1 MVKKIVLAISDTV
14 YTAYLREDF
23 IGAGFE
29 VADSDVMH
37 IKYLDEILDTEQPD
51 ILCINDKRLNIDA
64 GHEENRELIILQKL
78 RDIRFNRD
86 IRIVV
91 FTERENDDE
100 FLAKLIYLGIYD
112 IFNSRKIDIDNKVIP
127 QLLQESD
134 IKNVAEIVGAS
145 QAPQQ
150 TKLPEVPVDDEEGE
164 EEASSELEEGGNSK
178 SASNSNKLFKNKQ
191 KRKSVSEKILKAPI
205 KKKQYKLAFEPV
217 YEKQIGIAIP
227 RRTIVVASMNRRSGA
242 TFVSHLLAAYLNELQ
257 IDVNYIENLY
267 DDGYTYPLLK
277 GYTEAPENYR
287 SEFILQRYKEMLQK
301 ESDILSIPKWK
312 QGKINYIVKNPIV
325 DQELKNETEQ
335 DFDHFIKVLL
345 SNQEAPL
352 TIIDAGYDWDKDLY
366 HEICEMAD
374 YIFFVAEP
382 DLHQLLKIAHPLTQ
396 KERKLVSYLALEK
409 TRIIGNKFS
418 PALLKHEVVE
428 ECFGDKL
435 LTALPPYD
443 VKDVFESQ
451 LNSSTLLSSRNY
463 YKELEGILKEI
474 AELLLP
480 NQLLNK
486 KKSSILS
493 GFRFRKSES

>member
-37 IKYLDEILDTEQPD
+37 IKYLDEILDTEQPN

-64 GHEENRELIILQKL
+64 GHEEKRELIILQKL

-150 TKLPEVPVDDEEGE
+150 TKLPEVPVDDEEG
-164 EEASSELEEGGNSK
+164 ASSELEEGGNNGPS
-178 SASNSNKLFKNKQ
+178 SNSNKLFKNKQ
-191 KRKSVSEKILKAPI
+191 KRKSVSEKMPKAPVI
-205 KKKQYKLAFEPV
+205 KKQYKLAFEPV

-242 TFVSHLLAAYLNELQ
+242 TFVSHLLAAYLNEIQ

-287 SEFILQRYKEMLQK
+287 SEFMLQRYKEMLQK

-312 QGKINYIVKNPIV
+312 QGRINYIVKNPIV

-345 SNQEAPL
+345 ANQEAPIS
-352 TIIDAGYDWDKDLY
+352 IIDAGSDWDKDLY

-409 TRIIGNKFS
+409 VKIIGNKFS

-443 VKDVFESQ
+443 VEDVFESQ
-451 LNSSTLLSSRNY
+451 LNSSTLLSNRNY

-480 NQLLNK
+480 NQLLNQ

>member
-1 MVKKIVLAISDTV
+1 MLKKIVLAISDTV

-37 IKYLDEILDTEQPD
+37 IKYLDEILDTEQPN

-64 GHEENRELIILQKL
+64 GHEEKRELIILQKL

-150 TKLPEVPVDDEEGE
+150 TKLPEVPVDDEE
-164 EEASSELEEGGNSK
+164 EEASSELEGGGNSEP
-178 SASNSNKLFKNKQ
+178 ASNSNKLFKNKQ
-191 KRKSVSEKILKAPI
+191 KRKSVSEKMPKAPVI
-205 KKKQYKLAFEPV
+205 KKQYKLAFEPV

-242 TFVSHLLAAYLNELQ
+242 TFVSHLLAAYLNELK

-287 SEFILQRYKEMLQK
+287 SEFMLQRYKEMLQK
-301 ESDILSIPKWK
+301 ESDILSIRKWK

-325 DQELKNETEQ
+325 DQELKNETDQ

-345 SNQEAPL
+345 ANQEAPIS
-352 TIIDAGYDWDKDLY
+352 IIDAGSDWDKDLY

-428 ECFGDKL
+428 ECFGDKV
-435 LTALPPYD
+435 LTALASYEIE
-443 VKDVFESQ
+443 DVFESQ

-480 NQLLNK
+480 NQLLNQ

-493 GFRFRKSES
+493 GFRFRKSEN

>member
-1 MVKKIVLAISDTV
+1 MVKKIVLAIGDTV

-37 IKYLDEILDTEQPD
+37 IKYLDEILDTEQPN

-64 GHEENRELIILQKL
+64 GHEEKRELIILQKL

-150 TKLPEVPVDDEEGE
+150 TKLPEVPVDDEE
-164 EEASSELEEGGNSK
+164 EEGSNSEPSSK
-178 SASNSNKLFKNKQ
+178 SQLFKNKQ
-191 KRKSVSEKILKAPI
+191 KRKSIQEETPKAPNI
-205 KKKQYKLAFEPV
+205 KKQYKLVFESV
-217 YEKQIGIAIP
+217 YGKQIGIAIP
-227 RRTIVVASMNRRSGA
+227 RRTIVIASMNRRSGA

-287 SEFILQRYKEMLQK
+287 SEFMLQRYKEMLQK
-301 ESDILSIPKWK
+301 ETDILSIPKWK
-312 QGKINYIVKNPIV
+312 QGRINFIVKNPIV

-345 SNQEAPL
+345 ANQEAPIS
-352 TIIDAGYDWDKDLY
+352 IIDAGSDWDKDLY

-374 YIFFVAEP
+374 YIFFVVEP
-382 DLHQLLKIAHPLTQ
+382 DLHQLLKIAYPLTQ
-396 KERKLVSYLALEK
+396 KERKLISYLALEK
-409 TRIIGNKFS
+409 TKIIGNKFS
-418 PALLKHEVVE
+418 PALLRHEVVE

-435 LTALPPYD
+435 LTALPPYEIE
-443 VKDVFESQ
+443 DVFESQ

-463 YKELEGILKEI
+463 YKELEGIMKEI

-480 NQLLNK
+480 NQLLNQ

-493 GFRFRKSES
+493 GFRFRKSEN

>member
-1 MVKKIVLAISDTV
+1 MKKIVLAISDTV

-23 IGAGFE
+23 VGAGFE

-64 GHEENRELIILQKL
+64 GHEDKRELIILQKL
-78 RDIRFNRD
+78 RDIRFQRD

-134 IKNVAEIVGAS
+134 IKNVVEIVGAS
-145 QAPQQ
+145 QAPQH
-150 TKLPEVPVDDEEGE
+150 TKLSEGPVDE
-164 EEASSELEEGGNSK
+164 EEEEVLSELEEGSNSK
-178 SASNSNKLFKNKQ
+178 LPSKSKLFKNKP
-191 KRKSVSEKILKAPI
+191 KSKSIQQETPKAPI
-205 KKKQYKLAFEPV
+205 IKKQYKLAFEPV

-287 SEFILQRYKEMLQK
+287 SEFMLQRYKEMLQK

-312 QGKINYIVKNPIV
+312 QGRINYIVKNPIV
-325 DQELKNETEQ
+325 DQELKNETGQ

-345 SNQEAPL
+345 ANQEAPIS
-352 TIIDAGYDWDKDLY
+352 IIDAGSDWDKDLY

-374 YIFFVAEP
+374 YIFFVVEP
-382 DLHQLLKIAHPLTQ
+382 DLHQLLKIAHPLTT
-396 KERKLVSYLALEK
+396 KERKFVSYLDLEK

-428 ECFGDKL
+428 ECFGDKV
-435 LTALPPYD
+435 LTALPPYEIE
-443 VKDVFESQ
+443 DVFESQ

-463 YKELEGILKEI
+463 YKELEGIMKEI
-474 AELLLP
+474 AGLLLP
-480 NQLLNK
+480 NQLLNQ

-493 GFRFRKSES
+493 GFRFRKSEN

>member
-37 IKYLDEILDTEQPD
+37 IKYLDEILDTEQPN

-64 GHEENRELIILQKL
+64 GHEEKRELIILQKL

-134 IKNVAEIVGAS
+134 IKNVAEIIGAS

-150 TKLPEVPVDDEEGE
+150 TKLPEVPVDDEE
-164 EEASSELEEGGNSK
+164 EASSELEEGGNNEPS
-178 SASNSNKLFKNKQ
+178 SNSNKLFKNKQ
-191 KRKSVSEKILKAPI
+191 KRKSVSEKMPKAPVI
-205 KKKQYKLAFEPV
+205 KKQYKLAFEPV

-287 SEFILQRYKEMLQK
+287 SEFMLQRYKEMLQK

-312 QGKINYIVKNPIV
+312 QGRINYIVKNPIV

-345 SNQEAPL
+345 ANQEAPIS
-352 TIIDAGYDWDKDLY
+352 IIDAGSDWDKDLY

-382 DLHQLLKIAHPLTQ
+382 DLHQLLKIAHPLTP
-396 KERKLVSYLALEK
+396 KERKLVSYLDLEK

-418 PALLKHEVVE
+418 SALLKHEVIE
-428 ECFGDKL
+428 ECFGDKVI
-435 LTALPPYD
+435 TALPTYEIE
-443 VKDVFESQ
+443 DVFESQ

-463 YKELEGILKEI
+463 YKELEGIMKEI

-480 NQLLNK
+480 NQLLNQ

>member
-1 MVKKIVLAISDTV
+1 MGKKIVLAISDTV

-23 IGAGFE
+23 ISAGFE
-29 VADSDVMH
+29 VADSDV
-37 IKYLDEILDTEQPD
+37 
-51 ILCINDKRLNIDA
+51 R
-64 GHEENRELIILQKL
+64 HEEKRELIILQKL

-127 QLLQESD
+127 QLLQESN

-150 TKLPEVPVDDEEGE
+150 TKLPEDTIDEEE
-164 EEASSELEEGGNSK
+164 ERVSSKLEENSNNE
-178 SASNSNKLFKNKQ
+178 SGSNSKLFKNKQ
-191 KRKSVSEKILKAPI
+191 KRKSIQEKTTKAPI
-205 KKKQYKLAFEPV
+205 IKKQYKLAFEPV
-217 YEKQIGIAIP
+217 YGKKIGIAIP
-227 RRTIVVASMNRRSGA
+227 RKTIVVASMSRRSGA

-267 DDGYTYPLLK
+267 DEGYTYPLLM

-287 SEFILQRYKEMLQK
+287 SEFMLQRYKEMLQK
-301 ESDILSIPKWK
+301 ESDILSIQKWK
-312 QGKINYIVKNPIV
+312 QGRINYIVKNPIV

-345 SNQEAPL
+345 GNQEAPIS
-352 TIIDAGYDWDKDLY
+352 IIDAGSDWDKDLY

-382 DLHQLLKIAHPLTQ
+382 ELHQLLKIAHPLTQ

-435 LTALPPYD
+435 LTALLSYEIE
-443 VKDVFESQ
+443 DVFESQ

-480 NQLLNK
+480 NQLLNQK
-486 KKSSILS
+486 KGSILN

>member
-1 MVKKIVLAISDTV
+1 MTKKIVLAISDTV

-29 VADSDVMH
+29 VTDSDVMH
-37 IKYLDEILDTEQPD
+37 IKYLDEILDTEQPN

-64 GHEENRELIILQKL
+64 GHEEKRELIILQKL

-150 TKLPEVPVDDEEGE
+150 TKLPEVPVDE
-164 EEASSELEEGGNSK
+164 EEEEVSSELEKGGNSEP
-178 SASNSNKLFKNKQ
+178 SSSSNKLFKNKQ
-191 KRKSVSEKILKAPI
+191 KRKSVPKDTPKAPI
-205 KKKQYKLAFEPV
+205 IKKQYKLAFEPV

-227 RRTIVVASMNRRSGA
+227 RRTIVVASMNRKSGA

-257 IDVNYIENLY
+257 VDVNYIENLY

-287 SEFILQRYKEMLQK
+287 SEFMLQRYKEMLQK

-312 QGKINYIVKNPIV
+312 QGRINYIVKNPIV

-345 SNQEAPL
+345 GNQEAPIS
-352 TIIDAGYDWDKDLY
+352 IIDAGNDWDKDLY

-374 YIFFVAEP
+374 YIFLVAEP

-418 PALLKHEVVE
+418 PTLLKQEVVE

-443 VKDVFESQ
+443 VGDVFESQ

-480 NQLLNK
+480 NQLMNQ

-493 GFRFRKSES
+493 GFRFRKYEN

>member
-1 MVKKIVLAISDTV
+1 MMKKIVLAISDTV

-23 IGAGFE
+23 VGAGFE

-64 GHEENRELIILQKL
+64 GHEDKRELIILQKL
-78 RDIRFNRD
+78 RDIRFQRD

-91 FTERENDDE
+91 FTERENNDE
-100 FLAKLIYLGIYD
+100 FLGKLIYLGIYD

-150 TKLPEVPVDDEEGE
+150 TKLPEIPVDEQE
-164 EEASSELEEGGNSK
+164 EEVSSELDESGNSQPSSK
-178 SASNSNKLFKNKQ
+178 SNKLFKNKQ
-191 KRKSVSEKILKAPI
+191 KHKSVLEETPKAPI
-205 KKKQYKLAFEPV
+205 IKKQYKLAFEPV

-287 SEFILQRYKEMLQK
+287 SEFMLQRYKEMLQK

-312 QGKINYIVKNPIV
+312 QGRINYIVKNPIV

-345 SNQEAPL
+345 ANQEAPIS
-352 TIIDAGYDWDKDLY
+352 IIDAGSDWDKDLY

-382 DLHQLLKIAHPLTQ
+382 DLHQLLKIAHPLTS
-396 KERKLVSYLALEK
+396 KERKLVSYLDLEK

-428 ECFGDKL
+428 ECFGDKV
-435 LTALPPYD
+435 LTALPPYEIE
-443 VKDVFESQ
+443 DVFESQ

-463 YKELEGILKEI
+463 YKELEGIMKEI

-480 NQLLNK
+480 NELLK
-486 KKSSILS
+486 QKKSSILS

>member
-1 MVKKIVLAISDTV
+1 MMKKIVLAISDTV

-23 IGAGFE
+23 VGAGFE

-37 IKYLDEILDTEQPD
+37 IKYLDEILDIEQPD
-51 ILCINDKRLNIDA
+51 ILCINDKRFNIDS
-64 GHEENRELIILQKL
+64 GQEDKRELIILQKL
-78 RDIRFNRD
+78 RDIRFQRD

-127 QLLQESD
+127 QLLQEPD

-145 QAPQQ
+145 RAPQQ
-150 TKLPEVPVDDEEGE
+150 TKLPEVRIDEEE
-164 EEASSELEEGGNSK
+164 EISRELEEGNNSESSSK
-178 SASNSNKLFKNKQ
+178 LNALFKNKQ
-191 KRKSVSEKILKAPI
+191 KRKSVSEKIPKAPI
-205 KKKQYKLAFEPV
+205 IKKQYKLAFEPV

-242 TFVSHLLAAYLNELQ
+242 TFVSHLLAAYLHELQ

-287 SEFILQRYKEMLQK
+287 SEFMLQRYKEMLQK

-345 SNQEAPL
+345 ANQEAPIS
-352 TIIDAGYDWDKDLY
+352 IIDAGYDWDKELY
-366 HEICEMAD
+366 HEIFEMAD

-382 DLHQLLKIAHPLTQ
+382 DLYQLLKIAHPLTQ
-396 KERKLVSYLALEK
+396 KERKLVSYIALEK

-428 ECFGDKL
+428 ECFGDML
-435 LTALPPYD
+435 LTALPPYEIE
-443 VKDVFESQ
+443 DVFESQ

-463 YKELEGILKEI
+463 YKELEGIMKEI

-480 NQLLNK
+480 KQLLNQ

>member
-64 GHEENRELIILQKL
+64 GHEEKRELIILQKL
-78 RDIRFNRD
+78 RDIRFNRN

-150 TKLPEVPVDDEEGE
+150 TKLPEGPVDE
-164 EEASSELEEGGNSK
+164 EEEEVSSELEEGGNNEAS
-178 SASNSNKLFKNKQ
+178 SNSNKLFKKKQ
-191 KRKSVSEKILKAPI
+191 KRKSVPDETPKAPI
-205 KKKQYKLAFEPV
+205 IKKQYKLAFEPV

-242 TFVSHLLAAYLNELQ
+242 TFVSHLLSAYLNELQ

-287 SEFILQRYKEMLQK
+287 SEFMLQRYKEMLQK

-312 QGKINYIVKNPIV
+312 QGRVNYIVKNPIV

-345 SNQEAPL
+345 ANQEAPIS
-352 TIIDAGYDWDKDLY
+352 IIDAGYDWDKDLY

-418 PALLKHEVVE
+418 PSLLKHEVVE
-428 ECFGDKL
+428 ECFGDKV
-435 LTALPPYD
+435 LTALAPYEIE
-443 VKDVFESQ
+443 DVFESQ

-463 YKELEGILKEI
+463 YKELEAIMKEI

-480 NQLLNK
+480 NQLLNQ

-493 GFRFRKSES
+493 GFRFRKSEN

>member
-23 IGAGFE
+23 ISAGFE

-37 IKYLDEILDTEQPD
+37 IKYLDEILDTEQPN

-64 GHEENRELIILQKL
+64 GYEEKRELIILQKL

-91 FTERENDDE
+91 FTERENEDE

-127 QLLQESD
+127 QLLQKSD

-150 TKLPEVPVDDEEGE
+150 TKLPDVPVGE
-164 EEASSELEEGGNSK
+164 EEEEISSELEEGSNNESASK
-178 SASNSNKLFKNKQ
+178 SKLFKNKQ
-191 KRKSVSEKILKAPI
+191 KRKSIQEETSKAPI
-205 KKKQYKLAFEPV
+205 IKKQYKLAFEPV
-217 YEKQIGIAIP
+217 YGKQIGIAIP

-287 SEFILQRYKEMLQK
+287 SEFMLQRYKEMLQK

-312 QGKINYIVKNPIV
+312 QGRINYIVKNPIV

-345 SNQEAPL
+345 GNQEAPIS
-352 TIIDAGYDWDKDLY
+352 IIDAGYDWDKDLY

-418 PALLKHEVVE
+418 PALLKQEVVE
-428 ECFGDKL
+428 ECFGDKV
-435 LTALPPYD
+435 LTVLAPYEIE
-443 VKDVFESQ
+443 DVFESQ

-463 YKELEGILKEI
+463 YKELEGIMKEI

-480 NQLLNK
+480 NELLK
-486 KKSSILS
+486 QKKSSILS

>member
-37 IKYLDEILDTEQPD
+37 IKYLDEILDTEQPN

-64 GHEENRELIILQKL
+64 GHEEKRELIILQKL

-150 TKLPEVPVDDEEGE
+150 TKLPEVPVDDEE
-164 EEASSELEEGGNSK
+164 EASSELEGGGDSEP
-178 SASNSNKLFKNKQ
+178 SSNSNKLFKNKQ
-191 KRKSVSEKILKAPI
+191 KRKSVSEKMPKAPVI
-205 KKKQYKLAFEPV
+205 KKQYKLAFEPV

-242 TFVSHLLAAYLNELQ
+242 TFVSHLLAAYLNKLQ
-257 IDVNYIENLY
+257 IDV
-267 DDGYTYPLLK
+267 
-277 GYTEAPENYR
+277 
-287 SEFILQRYKEMLQK
+287 
-301 ESDILSIPKWK
+301 
-312 QGKINYIVKNPIV
+312 
-325 DQELKNETEQ
+325 
-335 DFDHFIKVLL
+335 
-345 SNQEAPL
+345 
-352 TIIDAGYDWDKDLY
+352 
-366 HEICEMAD
+366 
-374 YIFFVAEP
+374 
-382 DLHQLLKIAHPLTQ
+382 
-396 KERKLVSYLALEK
+396 
-409 TRIIGNKFS
+409 
-418 PALLKHEVVE
+418 
-428 ECFGDKL
+428 
-435 LTALPPYD
+435 
-443 VKDVFESQ
+443 
-451 LNSSTLLSSRNY
+451 
-463 YKELEGILKEI
+463 
-474 AELLLP
+474 
-480 NQLLNK
+480 
-486 KKSSILS
+486 
-493 GFRFRKSES
+493 

>member
-1 MVKKIVLAISDTV
+1 MVKKIVLAISDSV

-37 IKYLDEILDTEQPD
+37 IKYLDEILDTEKPN

-64 GHEENRELIILQKL
+64 GHEDKRELIILQKL
-78 RDIRFNRD
+78 RDIRFQKD

-150 TKLPEVPVDDEEGE
+150 TKLPEVPVDE
-164 EEASSELEEGGNSK
+164 EEEKASSELGEGGNSEP
-178 SASNSNKLFKNKQ
+178 ASNSNKLFKNKQ
-191 KRKSVSEKILKAPI
+191 KRKSVSEKMPKVPVI
-205 KKKQYKLAFEPV
+205 KKQYKLAFEPV

-227 RRTIVVASMNRRSGA
+227 RRTIVLASMNRRSGS

-287 SEFILQRYKEMLQK
+287 SEFMLQRYKEMLQK

-312 QGKINYIVKNPIV
+312 QGRINYIVKNPIV

-345 SNQEAPL
+345 NNQEAPIS
-352 TIIDAGYDWDKDLY
+352 IIDAGSDWDKDLY

-409 TRIIGNKFS
+409 ARIIGNKFS
-418 PALLKHEVVE
+418 PALLRHEVVE

-435 LTALPPYD
+435 LTALPPYEIE
-443 VKDVFESQ
+443 DVFESQ

-463 YKELEGILKEI
+463 YKELEGILKGI

-480 NQLLNK
+480 NQLLNQ

>member
-1 MVKKIVLAISDTV
+1 MTKKIVLAISDTV
-14 YTAYLREDF
+14 YTAYLREDL

-37 IKYLDEILDTEQPD
+37 IKYLDEILDTEQPN

-64 GHEENRELIILQKL
+64 GHEEKRELIILQKL

-127 QLLQESD
+127 QLLHESD

-150 TKLPEVPVDDEEGE
+150 TKLPEVPDDEE
-164 EEASSELEEGGNSK
+164 EEASSELEGGGNSEP
-178 SASNSNKLFKNKQ
+178 ASNSNKLFKNKQ
-191 KRKSVSEKILKAPI
+191 KRKSVSEKMPKAPVI
-205 KKKQYKLAFEPV
+205 KKQYKLAFEPV

-242 TFVSHLLAAYLNELQ
+242 TFVSHLLAAYLNELK

-287 SEFILQRYKEMLQK
+287 SEFMLQRYKEMLQK

-325 DQELKNETEQ
+325 DQELKNETDQ

-345 SNQEAPL
+345 ANQEAPIS
-352 TIIDAGYDWDKDLY
+352 IIDAGSDWDKDLY

-428 ECFGDKL
+428 ECFGDKV
-435 LTALPPYD
+435 LTALASYEIE
-443 VKDVFESQ
+443 DVFESQ

-480 NQLLNK
+480 NQLLNQ

-493 GFRFRKSES
+493 GFRFRKSEN

>member
-1 MVKKIVLAISDTV
+1 
-14 YTAYLREDF
+14 
-23 IGAGFE
+23 
-29 VADSDVMH
+29 
-37 IKYLDEILDTEQPD
+37 
-51 ILCINDKRLNIDA
+51 CINDKRLNIDA
-64 GHEENRELIILQKL
+64 GHEEKRELIILQKL

-127 QLLQESD
+127 QLLQELD

-150 TKLPEVPVDDEEGE
+150 TKLPEVPVDE
-164 EEASSELEEGGNSK
+164 EEEEVSSELEEGGNSEP
-178 SASNSNKLFKNKQ
+178 ASNSNKLFKNKQ
-191 KRKSVSEKILKAPI
+191 KRKSVSEKMPKAPVI
-205 KKKQYKLAFEPV
+205 KKQYKLAFEPV

-242 TFVSHLLAAYLNELQ
+242 TFVSHLLTAYLNELQ

-287 SEFILQRYKEMLQK
+287 SEFMLQRYKEMLQK

-312 QGKINYIVKNPIV
+312 QGRINYIVKNPIV

-345 SNQEAPL
+345 ANQEAPIS
-352 TIIDAGYDWDKDLY
+352 IIDAGDDWDKGLY
-366 HEICEMAD
+366 QEICEMAD

-382 DLHQLLKIAHPLTQ
+382 DLHQMLKIAHPLTQ

-409 TRIIGNKFS
+409 TKVIGNKFS
-418 PALLKHEVVE
+418 SSLLKHEVVE
-428 ECFGDKL
+428 ESLGHKL
-435 LTALPPYD
+435 LTAIPPYGIE
-443 VKDVFESQ
+443 DVFEAQ

-463 YKELEGILKEI
+463 YRELEGIMKKI

-480 NQLLNK
+480 NELLNQK
-486 KKSSILS
+486 KNSILS
-493 GFRFRKSES
+493 GFRFRKIEN

>member
-37 IKYLDEILDTEQPD
+37 IKYLDEILDTEQPN

-64 GHEENRELIILQKL
+64 GHEEKRELIILQKL

-150 TKLPEVPVDDEEGE
+150 TKFPEVPVDDE
-164 EEASSELEEGGNSK
+164 EEASSELEEGGDSEP
-178 SASNSNKLFKNKQ
+178 ASNSNKLFKNKQ
-191 KRKSVSEKILKAPI
+191 KRKSVSEKMPKAPI
-205 KKKQYKLAFEPV
+205 IKKQYKLAFEPV

-287 SEFILQRYKEMLQK
+287 SEFMLQRFKEMLQK

-345 SNQEAPL
+345 ANQEAPIS
-352 TIIDAGYDWDKDLY
+352 IIDAGSDWDKDLY

-418 PALLKHEVVE
+418 PALLKHEIVE
-428 ECFGDKL
+428 ECFGDKV
-435 LTALPPYD
+435 LTALASYEIE
-443 VKDVFESQ
+443 DVFESQ
-451 LNSSTLLSSRNY
+451 LDSSTLLSSRNY
-463 YKELEGILKEI
+463 YKELEGIMKEI

-480 NQLLNK
+480 NQLLNQ

-493 GFRFRKSES
+493 GFRFRKSEN

>member
-1 MVKKIVLAISDTV
+1 MLKKIVLAISDTV

-23 IGAGFE
+23 TGAGFE

-37 IKYLDEILDTEQPD
+37 IKYLDEILDMEQPN

-64 GHEENRELIILQKL
+64 GHEEKRELIILQKL

-134 IKNVAEIVGAS
+134 IKNVAEIVGSS

-150 TKLPEVPVDDEEGE
+150 TKLPEDTVDEEE
-164 EEASSELEEGGNSK
+164 ERVSNKLEE
-178 SASNSNKLFKNKQ
+178 NSNNESSFNSKLFKNIQ
-191 KRKSVSEKILKAPI
+191 KRKSIQEKTPKAPI
-205 KKKQYKLAFEPV
+205 IKKRYKLAFGPV
-217 YEKQIGIAIP
+217 YGERIGIAIP
-227 RRTIVVASMNRRSGA
+227 RKTIVVASMSRRSGA

-267 DDGYTYPLLK
+267 DEGYTYPLLK

-287 SEFILQRYKEMLQK
+287 SEFMLQRYKEMLQK

-335 DFDHFIKVLL
+335 DFDHFIKVLWG
-345 SNQEAPL
+345 NQEAPIS
-352 TIIDAGYDWDKDLY
+352 IIDAGSDWDKDLY

-382 DLHQLLKIAHPLTQ
+382 ELHQLLKIAHPLTQ
-396 KERKLVSYLALEK
+396 KERKIVSYLALEK

-418 PALLKHEVVE
+418 PALLKQEVVE

-443 VKDVFESQ
+443 VEDLFESQ
-451 LNSSTLLSSRNY
+451 LNSSTLLSSRKY
-463 YKELEGILKEI
+463 YKDLDGILKEI

-480 NQLLNK
+480 NELLK
-486 KKSSILS
+486 QKKSSILS

>member
-1 MVKKIVLAISDTV
+1 MLKKIVLAISDTV

-23 IGAGFE
+23 TGAGFE

-37 IKYLDEILDTEQPD
+37 IKYLDEILDMEQPD

-64 GHEENRELIILQKL
+64 GHEEKRELIILQKL

-150 TKLPEVPVDDEEGE
+150 TKLPEIPVDE
-164 EEASSELEEGGNSK
+164 EEEEVSRELEKGGNNEPS
-178 SASNSNKLFKNKQ
+178 SNSNKLFKNKQ
-191 KRKSVSEKILKAPI
+191 KRKSVPDETPKAPI
-205 KKKQYKLAFEPV
+205 IKKQYKLAFEPV

-227 RRTIVVASMNRRSGA
+227 RRTIVIASMNRRSGA
-242 TFVSHLLAAYLNELQ
+242 TFVSHLLTAYLNELQ

-287 SEFILQRYKEMLQK
+287 SEFMLQRYKEMLQK

-312 QGKINYIVKNPIV
+312 QGRINYIVKNPIV

-345 SNQEAPL
+345 ANQEAPIS
-352 TIIDAGYDWDKDLY
+352 IIDAGYDWDKDLY
-366 HEICEMAD
+366 HEVCEMAD

-435 LTALPPYD
+435 LTALLSYEIE
-443 VKDVFESQ
+443 DVFESQ

-463 YKELEGILKEI
+463 YKELEGIMKEI

-480 NQLLNK
+480 NQLLNQ

-493 GFRFRKSES
+493 GFRFRKSEN

>member
-64 GHEENRELIILQKL
+64 GHEEKRELIILQKL

-112 IFNSRKIDIDNKVIP
+112 IFNSRRIDIDNKVIP

-150 TKLPEVPVDDEEGE
+150 TKLSEVPVDE
-164 EEASSELEEGGNSK
+164 EEEEVSSKLEKSGNSGT
-178 SASNSNKLFKNKQ
+178 SSSSNKLFKNKQ
-191 KRKSVSEKILKAPI
+191 KRKSVPDETPQAPI
-205 KKKQYKLAFEPV
+205 IKKQYKLAFEPV

-227 RRTIVVASMNRRSGA
+227 RRTIVVVSMNRRSGA
-242 TFVSHLLAAYLNELQ
+242 TFVSHLLSAYLNELQ

-287 SEFILQRYKEMLQK
+287 SEFMLQRYKEMLQK

-312 QGKINYIVKNPIV
+312 QGRVNYIVKNPIV

-345 SNQEAPL
+345 ANQEAPIS
-352 TIIDAGYDWDKDLY
+352 IIDAGYDWDKDLY

-435 LTALPPYD
+435 LTALSPY
-443 VKDVFESQ
+443 VIEDVFESQ
-451 LNSSTLLSSRNY
+451 LNSNTLLSSRNY
-463 YKELEGILKEI
+463 YKELEGIMKEI

-480 NQLLNK
+480 NQLLNQ

-493 GFRFRKSES
+493 GFRFRKSEN

>member
-1 MVKKIVLAISDTV
+1 MLKKIVLAISDTV
-14 YTAYLREDF
+14 YTSYLREDF
-23 IGAGFE
+23 TGAGFE

-37 IKYLDEILDTEQPD
+37 IKYLDEILDMEQPD

-64 GHEENRELIILQKL
+64 GHEEKRELIILQKL
-78 RDIRFNRD
+78 RD

-150 TKLPEVPVDDEEGE
+150 TKLPEVPVDKEE
-164 EEASSELEEGGNSK
+164 EEGGK
-178 SASNSNKLFKNKQ
+178 SEPASSSNKLFKNKQ
-191 KRKSVSEKILKAPI
+191 KRKTISEETPKAPI
-205 KKKQYKLAFEPV
+205 IKKQYKLAFEPV

-227 RRTIVVASMNRRSGA
+227 RKTIVVASMNSRSGA

-287 SEFILQRYKEMLQK
+287 SEFMLQRYKEMLQK

-312 QGKINYIVKNPIV
+312 QGRINYIVKNPIV

-345 SNQEAPL
+345 ANQEAPIS
-352 TIIDAGYDWDKDLY
+352 IIDAGSDWDKDLY

-396 KERKLVSYLALEK
+396 RERKLVSYLALEK

-428 ECFGDKL
+428 ECFGDKV
-435 LTALPPYD
+435 LTALASYEIE
-443 VKDVFESQ
+443 DVFESQ

-463 YKELEGILKEI
+463 YKELGGILKEI
-474 AELLLP
+474 ADLLLP
-480 NQLLNK
+480 NQLLNQ

-493 GFRFRKSES
+493 GFRFRKSEN

>member
-1 MVKKIVLAISDTV
+1 MLKKIVLAISDTV
-14 YTAYLREDF
+14 YTSYLREDF
-23 IGAGFE
+23 TGAGFE

-37 IKYLDEILDTEQPD
+37 IKYLDEILDMEQPD

-64 GHEENRELIILQKL
+64 GHEEKRELIILQKL

-112 IFNSRKIDIDNKVIP
+112 IFNSRKIDIDNRVIP

-134 IKNVAEIVGAS
+134 IKNVAEIVGSS

-150 TKLPEVPVDDEEGE
+150 TKLPEVPVDKE
-164 EEASSELEEGGNSK
+164 EEEVSSELEEGGK
-178 SASNSNKLFKNKQ
+178 SEPASSSNKLFKNKQ
-191 KRKSVSEKILKAPI
+191 KRKTISEETPKAPI
-205 KKKQYKLAFEPV
+205 IKKQYKLAFEPV

-227 RRTIVVASMNRRSGA
+227 RKTIVVASMNSRSGA

-287 SEFILQRYKEMLQK
+287 SEFMLQRYKEMLQK

-312 QGKINYIVKNPIV
+312 QGRINYIVKNPII
-325 DQELKNETEQ
+325 DQELKSETEQ

-345 SNQEAPL
+345 GNQEAPIS
-352 TIIDAGYDWDKDLY
+352 IIDAGYDWDKDLY
-366 HEICEMAD
+366 HEVCEMAD

-435 LTALPPYD
+435 LTALLSYEIE
-443 VKDVFESQ
+443 DVFESQ

-463 YKELEGILKEI
+463 YKELEGIMKEL

-480 NQLLNK
+480 NELLK
-486 KKSSILS
+486 QKKSSILS

>member
-1 MVKKIVLAISDTV
+1 
-14 YTAYLREDF
+14 LREDF

-37 IKYLDEILDTEQPD
+37 IKYLDEILDMEQPN

-64 GHEENRELIILQKL
+64 GHEEQRELIILQKL

-134 IKNVAEIVGAS
+134 IKNVAEIVGTS

-150 TKLPEVPVDDEEGE
+150 TKLPEVPVDE
-164 EEASSELEEGGNSK
+164 EEKDVSSELEEGGNREPASK
-178 SASNSNKLFKNKQ
+178 SNKLFKNKQ
-191 KRKSVSEKILKAPI
+191 KRKSVPEETPKAPI
-205 KKKQYKLAFEPV
+205 IKKQFKLSFEPV

-227 RRTIVVASMNRRSGA
+227 RKTIVVASMNRRSGA

-267 DDGYTYPLLK
+267 DDGYTYPLLQ

-287 SEFILQRYKEMLQK
+287 SEFMLLRYKEMLQK

-345 SNQEAPL
+345 GNQEAPIS
-352 TIIDAGYDWDKDLY
+352 IIDAGSDWDKDLY

-382 DLHQLLKIAHPLTQ
+382 DLHQLLKIAHPLTP
-396 KERKLVSYLALEK
+396 KGRKLVSYLALEK
-409 TRIIGNKFS
+409 TRIIGNRFS
-418 PALLKHEVVE
+418 SSLLKHEVVE
-428 ECFGDKL
+428 ECLGQKL
-435 LTALPPYD
+435 LAAIPPYGIE
-443 VKDVFESQ
+443 DVFEAQ

-463 YKELEGILKEI
+463 YRELEGIMKKI

-480 NQLLNK
+480 NELLNQK
-486 KKSSILS
+486 KNSILS
-493 GFRFRKSES
+493 GFRFRKTEN

>member
-64 GHEENRELIILQKL
+64 GHEEKRELIILQKL

-150 TKLPEVPVDDEEGE
+150 TKLPEVPVDE
-164 EEASSELEEGGNSK
+164 EEEEVSSELEEGGNNEAS
-178 SASNSNKLFKNKQ
+178 SNSNKLFKKKQ
-191 KRKSVSEKILKAPI
+191 KRKSVPDETPKAPI
-205 KKKQYKLAFEPV
+205 IKKQYKLAFEPV

-227 RRTIVVASMNRRSGA
+227 RRTIVVASMNKRSGA

-287 SEFILQRYKEMLQK
+287 SEFMLQRYKEMLQK

-312 QGKINYIVKNPIV
+312 QGRINYIVKNPIV

-345 SNQEAPL
+345 ANQEAPIS
-352 TIIDAGYDWDKDLY
+352 IIDAGYDWDKDLY

-374 YIFFVAEP
+374 FIFFVAEP

-396 KERKLVSYLALEK
+396 KERKLVSYLVLEK

-428 ECFGDKL
+428 ECFGDKV
-435 LTALPPYD
+435 LTALAPYEIE
-443 VKDVFESQ
+443 DVFESQ
-451 LNSSTLLSSRNY
+451 LKSSTLLSSRNY
-463 YKELEGILKEI
+463 YKELEGIMKEI

-480 NQLLNK
+480 NQLLNQ

-493 GFRFRKSES
+493 GFRFRKSEN

>member
-1 MVKKIVLAISDTV
+1 MGKKIVLAISDTV

-23 IGAGFE
+23 ISAGFE

-37 IKYLDEILDTEQPD
+37 IKYLDEILDTEQPN

-64 GHEENRELIILQKL
+64 GHEEKRELIILQKL

-91 FTERENDDE
+91 FTERENEDE

-150 TKLPEVPVDDEEGE
+150 TKLVEVPVDEEEEGV
-164 EEASSELEEGGNSK
+164 SSKLEENSNNESASK
-178 SASNSNKLFKNKQ
+178 SKLFKNKQ
-191 KRKSVSEKILKAPI
+191 KRKSFQEKTPKAPI
-205 KKKQYKLAFEPV
+205 IKKQYKLAFEPV
-217 YEKQIGIAIP
+217 YGKQIGIAIP
-227 RRTIVVASMNRRSGA
+227 RKTIVVASMSRRSGA

-267 DDGYTYPLLK
+267 DEGYTYPLLK

-287 SEFILQRYKEMLQK
+287 SEFMLQRYKEMLQK

-325 DQELKNETEQ
+325 DQELKNETDQ

-345 SNQEAPL
+345 ANQEAPIS
-352 TIIDAGYDWDKDLY
+352 IIDAGSDWDKDLY

-428 ECFGDKL
+428 ECFGDKV
-435 LTALPPYD
+435 LTALASYEIE
-443 VKDVFESQ
+443 DVFESQ

-480 NQLLNK
+480 NQLLNQ

-493 GFRFRKSES
+493 GFRFRKSEN

>member
-1 MVKKIVLAISDTV
+1 M
-14 YTAYLREDF
+14 
-23 IGAGFE
+23 
-29 VADSDVMH
+29 
-37 IKYLDEILDTEQPD
+37 EQPD

-64 GHEENRELIILQKL
+64 GHEEKRELIILQKL
-78 RDIRFNRD
+78 RDIRFNWD

-150 TKLPEVPVDDEEGE
+150 TKLPEVPVDKEE
-164 EEASSELEEGGNSK
+164 EEGGK
-178 SASNSNKLFKNKQ
+178 SEPASSSNKLFKNKQ
-191 KRKSVSEKILKAPI
+191 KRKTISEETPKAPI
-205 KKKQYKLAFEPV
+205 IKKQYKLAFEPV

-227 RRTIVVASMNRRSGA
+227 RKTIVVASMNSRSGA

-287 SEFILQRYKEMLQK
+287 SEFMLQRYKEMLQK

-312 QGKINYIVKNPIV
+312 QGRINYIVKNPIV

-345 SNQEAPL
+345 ANQEAPIS
-352 TIIDAGYDWDKDLY
+352 IIDAGSDWDKDLY

-396 KERKLVSYLALEK
+396 RERKLVSYLALEK

-428 ECFGDKL
+428 ECFGDKV
-435 LTALPPYD
+435 LTALASYEIE
-443 VKDVFESQ
+443 DVFESQ

-474 AELLLP
+474 ADLLLP
-480 NQLLNK
+480 NQLLNQ

-493 GFRFRKSES
+493 GFRFRKSEN

>member
-23 IGAGFE
+23 VGAGFE

-37 IKYLDEILDTEQPD
+37 IKYLDEILDTEQPN

-64 GHEENRELIILQKL
+64 GQEDKRELIILQKL

-112 IFNSRKIDIDNKVIP
+112 IFNSRRIDIDNKVIP

-134 IKNVAEIVGAS
+134 IKNVAEIVGES

-150 TKLPEVPVDDEEGE
+150 TKLPDIPAEEEEEVPSD
-164 EEASSELEEGGNSK
+164 LEEGSNDEPSSK
-178 SASNSNKLFKNKQ
+178 SKIFKNKQ
-191 KRKSVSEKILKAPI
+191 KRKSVQEETVIAPI
-205 KKKQYKLAFEPV
+205 IKKQYKLSFEPV

-227 RRTIVVASMNRRSGA
+227 RKTIVVASMNRRSGA

-267 DDGYTYPLLK
+267 DEGYTYPLLK

-287 SEFILQRYKEMLQK
+287 SEFMLQRYKEMLQK

-312 QGKINYIVKNPIV
+312 QGKINFIVKNPIV

-345 SNQEAPL
+345 GNQEAP
-352 TIIDAGYDWDKDLY
+352 ISIVDAGNDWDKALY
-366 HEICEMAD
+366 QEICEMAD

-382 DLHQLLKIAHPLTQ
+382 DLHQMLKIAHPLTQ

-409 TRIIGNKFS
+409 TKVIGNRFS
-418 PALLKHEVVE
+418 SSLLKHEVVE
-428 ECFGDKL
+428 ECLGHKL
-435 LTALPPYD
+435 LAAIPHYGIE
-443 VKDVFESQ
+443 DVFEAQ

-463 YKELEGILKEI
+463 YRELEGIMKKI

-480 NQLLNK
+480 NELLNQ

-493 GFRFRKSES
+493 GFRFRKTEN

>member
-1 MVKKIVLAISDTV
+1 M
-14 YTAYLREDF
+14 
-23 IGAGFE
+23 
-29 VADSDVMH
+29 
-37 IKYLDEILDTEQPD
+37 EQPD

-64 GHEENRELIILQKL
+64 GHEEKRELIILQKL
-78 RDIRFNRD
+78 RDIRFNWD

-150 TKLPEVPVDDEEGE
+150 TKLPEVPVDKEE
-164 EEASSELEEGGNSK
+164 EEGGK
-178 SASNSNKLFKNKQ
+178 SEPASSSNKLFKNKQ
-191 KRKSVSEKILKAPI
+191 KRKTILEETPKAPI
-205 KKKQYKLAFEPV
+205 IKKQYKLAFEPV

-227 RRTIVVASMNRRSGA
+227 RKTIVVASMNSRSGA

-287 SEFILQRYKEMLQK
+287 SEFMLQRYKEMLQK

-312 QGKINYIVKNPIV
+312 QGRINYIVKNPIV

-345 SNQEAPL
+345 ANQEAPIS
-352 TIIDAGYDWDKDLY
+352 IIDAGSDWDKDLY

-396 KERKLVSYLALEK
+396 RERKLVSYLALEK

-428 ECFGDKL
+428 ECFGDKV
-435 LTALPPYD
+435 LTALASYEIE
-443 VKDVFESQ
+443 DVFESQ

-474 AELLLP
+474 ADLLLP
-480 NQLLNK
+480 NQLLNQ

-493 GFRFRKSES
+493 GFRFRKSEN

>member
-1 MVKKIVLAISDTV
+1 MLKKIGLAISDTV
-14 YTAYLREDF
+14 YTSYLREDF
-23 IGAGFE
+23 TGAGFE

-37 IKYLDEILDTEQPD
+37 IKYLDEILDMEQPD

-64 GHEENRELIILQKL
+64 GHEEKRELIILQKL
-78 RDIRFNRD
+78 RDIRFNWD

-150 TKLPEVPVDDEEGE
+150 TKLPEVPVDKEE
-164 EEASSELEEGGNSK
+164 EEGGK
-178 SASNSNKLFKNKQ
+178 SEPASSSNKLFKNKQ
-191 KRKSVSEKILKAPI
+191 KRKTILEETPKAPI
-205 KKKQYKLAFEPV
+205 IKKQYKLAFEPV
-217 YEKQIGIAIP
+217 YEKQIGITIP
-227 RRTIVVASMNRRSGA
+227 RKTIVVASMNSRSGA

-287 SEFILQRYKEMLQK
+287 SEFMLQRYKEMLQK

-312 QGKINYIVKNPIV
+312 QGRINYIVKNPIV

-345 SNQEAPL
+345 ANQEAPIS
-352 TIIDAGYDWDKDLY
+352 IIDAGSDWDKDLY

-396 KERKLVSYLALEK
+396 RERKLVSYLALEK

-428 ECFGDKL
+428 ECFGDKV
-435 LTALPPYD
+435 LTALASYEIE
-443 VKDVFESQ
+443 DVFESQ

-474 AELLLP
+474 ADLLLP
-480 NQLLNK
+480 NQLLNQ

-493 GFRFRKSES
+493 GFRFRKSEN

>member
-1 MVKKIVLAISDTV
+1 MLKKIVLAISDTV
-14 YTAYLREDF
+14 YTSYLREDF
-23 IGAGFE
+23 TGAGFE

-37 IKYLDEILDTEQPD
+37 IKYLDEILDMEQPN

-64 GHEENRELIILQKL
+64 GHEEKRELIILQKL

-150 TKLPEVPVDDEEGE
+150 TKLPEVPVDDEE
-164 EEASSELEEGGNSK
+164 EEAPSELEGGGNSEP
-178 SASNSNKLFKNKQ
+178 ASNSNKLFKHKQ
-191 KRKSVSEKILKAPI
+191 KRKTISEETPKAPI
-205 KKKQYKLAFEPV
+205 IKKQYKLAFEPV

-227 RRTIVVASMNRRSGA
+227 RKTIVVASMNSRSGA

-287 SEFILQRYKEMLQK
+287 SEFMLQRYKEMLQK

-312 QGKINYIVKNPIV
+312 QGRINYIVKNPIV

-345 SNQEAPL
+345 ANQEAPIS
-352 TIIDAGYDWDKDLY
+352 IIDAGSDWDKDLY

-396 KERKLVSYLALEK
+396 RERKLVSYLALEK

-428 ECFGDKL
+428 ECFGDKV
-435 LTALPPYD
+435 LTALASYEIE
-443 VKDVFESQ
+443 DVFESQ

-480 NQLLNK
+480 NQLLNQ

-493 GFRFRKSES
+493 GFRFRKSEN

>member
-1 MVKKIVLAISDTV
+1 MMKKIVLAISDSV

-37 IKYLDEILDTEQPD
+37 IKYLDEILDTEKPD

-64 GHEENRELIILQKL
+64 GHEDKRELIILQKL
-78 RDIRFNRD
+78 RDIRFQKD

-150 TKLPEVPVDDEEGE
+150 TKLSDVPVDEEQE
-164 EEASSELEEGGNSK
+164 EVSSELEEGSNSEPHSK
-178 SASNSNKLFKNKQ
+178 SKLFKNKK
-191 KRKSVSEKILKAPI
+191 KRKYIQEETPKAPI
-205 KKKQYKLAFEPV
+205 IKKQYKLAFEPV

-227 RRTIVVASMNRRSGA
+227 RKTIVVASMNRRSGA

-267 DDGYTYPLLK
+267 DDGYTYPILK
-277 GYTEAPENYR
+277 GYTEAPKNYR
-287 SEFILQRYKEMLQK
+287 SEFMLQRYKEMLQK
-301 ESDILSIPKWK
+301 EADILSIPKWK
-312 QGKINYIVKNPIV
+312 QGRINYIVKNPIV
-325 DQELKNETEQ
+325 DQELKNETDH

-345 SNQEAPL
+345 GNQEAPIS
-352 TIIDAGYDWDKDLY
+352 IIDAGNDWDKDLY

-382 DLHQLLKIAHPLTQ
+382 DLHQLLKIAHPLTP
-396 KERKLVSYLALEK
+396 KERKLVSYLNLEK

-418 PALLKHEVVE
+418 SALLKHEVVE
-428 ECFGDKL
+428 ECFGDKV
-435 LTALPPYD
+435 LTALPTYEIEG
-443 VKDVFESQ
+443 VFESQ

-463 YKELEGILKEI
+463 YKELEGIMKGI

-480 NQLLNK
+480 NQLLNQK
-486 KKSSILS
+486 KNSILS

>member
-1 MVKKIVLAISDTV
+1 MGKKIVLAISDTV

-23 IGAGFE
+23 ISAGFE

-37 IKYLDEILDTEQPD
+37 IKYLDEILDTEQPN

-64 GHEENRELIILQKL
+64 GHEEKRELIILQKL

-91 FTERENDDE
+91 FTERENEDE

-150 TKLPEVPVDDEEGE
+150 TKLVEVPVDEEEEGV
-164 EEASSELEEGGNSK
+164 SSKLEENSNNESASK
-178 SASNSNKLFKNKQ
+178 SKLFKNKQ
-191 KRKSVSEKILKAPI
+191 KRKSFQEKTPKAPI
-205 KKKQYKLAFEPV
+205 IKKQYKLAFEPV
-217 YEKQIGIAIP
+217 YGKQIGIAIP
-227 RRTIVVASMNRRSGA
+227 RKTIVVASMSRRSGA

-267 DDGYTYPLLK
+267 DEGYTYPLLK

-287 SEFILQRYKEMLQK
+287 SEFMLQRYKEMLQK
-301 ESDILSIPKWK
+301 ESDILSIQKWK
-312 QGKINYIVKNPIV
+312 QGRINYIVKNPIV

-345 SNQEAPL
+345 SNQEAPIS
-352 TIIDAGYDWDKDLY
+352 IIDAGSDWDKDLY

-382 DLHQLLKIAHPLTQ
+382 ELHQLLKIAHPLTQ
-396 KERKLVSYLALEK
+396 KERKIVSYLALEK

-418 PALLKHEVVE
+418 PALLKQEVVE

-435 LTALPPYD
+435 LTALPPYS
-443 VKDVFESQ
+443 VEDVFESQ

-463 YKELEGILKEI
+463 YKELEGKMKEI

-480 NQLLNK
+480 NQLLNQK
-486 KKSSILS
+486 KGSILS

>member
-37 IKYLDEILDTEQPD
+37 IKYLDEILDTEQPN

-64 GHEENRELIILQKL
+64 GHEEKRELIILQKL

-150 TKLPEVPVDDEEGE
+150 TKLPEIPVDEQE
-164 EEASSELEEGGNSK
+164 EEVSSELDENGNSQPSSK
-178 SASNSNKLFKNKQ
+178 SNKLFKNKQ
-191 KRKSVSEKILKAPI
+191 KRKSVSEKMPKAPVI
-205 KKKQYKLAFEPV
+205 KKQYKLAFEPV

-287 SEFILQRYKEMLQK
+287 SEFMLQRYKEMLQK

-312 QGKINYIVKNPIV
+312 QGRINYIVKNPIV

-345 SNQEAPL
+345 ANQEAPIS
-352 TIIDAGYDWDKDLY
+352 IIDAGSDWDKDLY

-418 PALLKHEVVE
+418 PALLKHEIVE
-428 ECFGDKL
+428 ECFGDKV
-435 LTALPPYD
+435 LTALASYEIE
-443 VKDVFESQ
+443 DVFESQ

-463 YKELEGILKEI
+463 YKELEGIMKEI

-480 NQLLNK
+480 NELLK
-486 KKSSILS
+486 QKKSSILS

>member
-1 MVKKIVLAISDTV
+1 MLKKIVLAISDTV

-23 IGAGFE
+23 IGAGFG

-37 IKYLDEILDTEQPD
+37 IKYLDEILDMEQPN

-64 GHEENRELIILQKL
+64 GHEEKRELIILQKL

-150 TKLPEVPVDDEEGE
+150 TKLPEVPVDDEEA
-164 EEASSELEEGGNSK
+164 EASSELEEGGNSEP
-178 SASNSNKLFKNKQ
+178 ASNSNKLFKNKQ
-191 KRKSVSEKILKAPI
+191 KRKSVSEKIPKAPI
-205 KKKQYKLAFEPV
+205 IKKQYKLAFESV

-227 RRTIVVASMNRRSGA
+227 RRTIVVASMNRRNGA

-287 SEFILQRYKEMLQK
+287 SEFMLQRYKEMLQK
-301 ESDILSIPKWK
+301 ESDILAIPKWK

-325 DQELKNETEQ
+325 DQELKNETVQ
-335 DFDHFIKVLL
+335 DFDHFIKILL
-345 SNQEAPL
+345 SNQEAPIS
-352 TIIDAGYDWDKDLY
+352 IIDAGYDWDKDSY

-396 KERKLVSYLALEK
+396 KERQLVSYLALEK

-435 LTALPPYD
+435 LTALAPYETE
-443 VKDVFESQ
+443 DVFESQ

-463 YKELEGILKEI
+463 YKELEGIMKEI

-480 NQLLNK
+480 NELLK
-486 KKSSILS
+486 QKKSSILS